1 MKNKI
6 IIASVIALVVSAFTI
21 IAYQSGLFDRAEDLV
36 YDAKVKMFRS
46 QAVPPRNIKVVLV
59 DDASISAMEKTAG
72 RWPWPRAIWSDLLDF
87 LTTYGGAK
95 TVLFDILFT
104 ERQDEANDGALVDAT
119 TASGNVVHSMIVKH
133 EKPDKDQ
140 KYNLQL
146 NKPLPAEFVS
156 KFAVRNVQGSLN
168 IKSAERNNDF
178 TLPIDK
184 LHAAASRMAVVEFTP
199 DADGTLRR
207 TIPLREY
214 QGSYFPVLGLAP
226 FVDENSKVVI
236 GTKAIQINDRIMP
249 IDRDGNFLINM
260 YGIDNVEPISVGG
273 IFASLQKIRA
283 GDIENLVVNP
293 EEFRDS
299 IVFVGVSAV
308 GGADLKATPLA
319 TRTPGVIMHVSL
331 AGNYLQHDF
340 LMPADRR
347 LTLLA
352 VLIGVC
358 AVVGVVFFSKRFL
371 IRASFP
377 IMILLAYSGYSFYAF
392 KLHWLVDT
400 IPFAFASITSGFL
413 SFGYLTFTEAV
424 EKRRV
429 SQVFTQYVSKD
440 VLNEVLHNY
449 KEYLKSSQG
458 QKVEITIL
466 FSDIRGFTTMSE
478 NAPPEKIVEML
489 NIHFTHMA
497 DIILKHNGTLDKYIG
512 DAIMAFWGAPL
523 PDKNHAE
530 NAVKAS
536 IEMLEEL
543 KIVNAEL
550 REKGLDMDVKIG
562 VGLNTGVVTI
572 GNIGSQ
578 KKLNYTIVGDA
589 VNLASRLESLTKEH
603 KTGLLLSEY
612 TYEMVKDKIPC
623 TMLGNVKVK
632 GREKAVDIYTPEV
645 LKKQ

>member
-1 MKNKI
+1 MKNKL
-6 IIASVIALVVSAFTI
+6 IIAAVIAVLVSAVTI
-21 IAYQSGLFDRAEDLV
+21 GLYHAGLFERAEDLV

-46 QAVPPRNIKVVLV
+46 AAVPPKNLKVVLV
-59 DDASISAMEKTAG
+59 DDASISAMEKTLG
-72 RWPWPRAIWSDLLDF
+72 RWPWPRAIWGDLLDF
-87 LTTYGGAK
+87 LSLGGAK
-95 TVLFDILFT
+95 VVLFDILFT
-104 ERQDEANDGALVDAT
+104 ERQDEANDGTLINAT
-119 TASGNVVHSMIVKH
+119 AAAGNVVHSMIVKH
-133 EKPDKDQ
+133 EKPDKDAR
-140 KYNLQL
+140 YNTQL
-146 NKPLPAEFVS
+146 GRQLPAGFPA
-156 KFAVRNVQGSLN
+156 KFALRNVQ
-168 IKSAERNNDF
+168 SAQSTSSGERNNDYS
-178 TLPIDK
+178 LPVDM
-184 LHAAASRMAVVEFTP
+184 LQRAANRLAVVEFTP
-199 DADGTLRR
+199 DRDGVLRR
-207 TIPLREY
+207 TRPLREY

-226 FVDENSKVVI
+226 FIDENARILI
-236 GTKAIQINDRIMP
+236 GPKSIQINDRVLP

-260 YGIDNVEPISVGG
+260 YGIDSVEPISIGG

-283 GDIENLVVNP
+283 GEIEDLIVHP
-293 EEFRDS
+293 EEFKDS

-319 TRTPGVIMHVSL
+319 TRTPGVTMHVSL
-331 AGNYLQHDF
+331 AGNYLQQDF
-340 LMPADRR
+340 LMPPDRR
-347 LTLLA
+347 LT
-352 VLIGVC
+352 VLSVL
-358 AVVGVVFFSKRFL
+358 VGVVLVVTFVFLSKHFL
-371 IRASFP
+371 IRAFFP
-377 IMILLAYSGYSFYAF
+377 NLILIAYSGYSFYAF
-392 KLHWLVDT
+392 KANMLVET
-400 IPFAFASITSGFL
+400 VPFIFAMVSSGFL

-429 SQVFTQYVSKD
+429 SQVFSQYVSKD

-449 KEYLKSSQG
+449 KEYLKSSAG

-466 FSDIRGFTTMSE
+466 FSDIRGFTTISE
-478 NAPPEKIVEML
+478 NTPPEKIVEML

-543 KIVNAEL
+543 KAVNAEL
-550 REKGLDMDVKIG
+550 KEKGMGMEVRIG
-562 VGLNTGVVTI
+562 IGLNTGVVTI

-578 KKLNYTIVGDA
+578 KKLNYTVVGDA

-623 TMLGNVKVK
+623 VMLGNVKVK

-645 LKKQ
+645 LKKDT

>member
-1 MKNKI
+1 MKNKQ
-6 IIASVIALVVSAFTI
+6 IIAAI
-21 IAYQSGLFDRAEDLV
+21 IAVLISAISLILYQSGMFERAEDLV
-36 YDAKVKMFRS
+36 YDAKAKMFR
-46 QAVPPRNIKVVLV
+46 AAATPPKNIKIVLV
-59 DDASISAMEKTAG
+59 DDASISAMEKTLG
-72 RWPWPRAIWSDLLDF
+72 RWPWPRAIWADLLDF

-95 TVLFDILFT
+95 AVLFDILFT
-104 ERQDEANDGALVDAT
+104 ERQDEANDGALVNAT
-119 TASGNVVHSMIVKH
+119 VAAGNVVHSMIVMH
-133 EKPDKDQ
+133 ERPDKDQ
-140 KYNLQL
+140 KNNLQL
-146 NKPLPAEFVS
+146 GKPLPVDFTA
-156 KFAVRNVQGSLN
+156 KFALRNVQGAMN
-168 IKSAERNNDF
+168 IRDAERNNNF
-178 TLPIDK
+178 TLPVDK
-184 LHAAASRMAVVEFTP
+184 LQAATSRLAVVEFTP
-199 DADGTLRR
+199 DADGVLRR
-207 TIPLREY
+207 TKPLREY
-214 QGSYFPVLGLAP
+214 QGTYYPVLGLAP
-226 FVDENSKVVI
+226 FIDENSKIVI
-236 GTKAIQINDRIMP
+236 GTKAIQINDRILP
-249 IDRDGNFLINM
+249 VDRDGNYLINM
-260 YGIDNVEPISVGG
+260 YGIDSVEPISVGG

-283 GDIENLVVNP
+283 GDVENLVVNP

-308 GGADLKATPLA
+308 GGADLKSTPLA
-319 TRTPGVIMHVSL
+319 TQTPGVMMHVSL
-331 AGNYLQHDF
+331 AANYLQQDF
-340 LMPADRR
+340 LMPPDRR
-347 LTLLA
+347 LTVLSVLAGVLL
-352 VLIGVC
+352 
-358 AVVGVVFFSKRFL
+358 VVGFVFFSKRFL
-371 IRASFP
+371 VRASLP
-377 IMILLAYSGYSFYAF
+377 VMILLAYSGYSFYAF
-392 KLHWLVDT
+392 KTHMLVDT
-400 IPFAFASITSGFL
+400 MPFVFATITSGFL

-449 KEYLKSSQG
+449 KEYLKSSAG

-523 PDKNHAE
+523 PDKDHAE

-550 REKGLDMDVKIG
+550 REKGLDMEVRIG
-562 VGLNTGVVTI
+562 IGLNTGVVTI

-623 TMLGNVKVK
+623 ELLGNVKVK

-645 LKKQ
+645 LKK